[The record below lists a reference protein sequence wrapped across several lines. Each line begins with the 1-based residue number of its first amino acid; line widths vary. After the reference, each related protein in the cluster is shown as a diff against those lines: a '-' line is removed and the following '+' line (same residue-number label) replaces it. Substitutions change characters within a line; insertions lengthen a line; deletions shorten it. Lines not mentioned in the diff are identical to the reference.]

1 MSNGN
6 SNENIHDE
14 FETVVFGSGGANP
27 QSGSGVRMPE
37 EVLSVGD
44 ILCDTYILRARL
56 GRGGMGEVWKADEV
70 YEGEIL
76 RTVVIKTLAP
86 NVPNVQEEM
95 ARIQSMFHKIHS
107 LQHQHICPMYAMKND
122 PKAGTIIVMKYIDG
136 MMLQE
141 YYAQYMRA
149 NNEFPVSEVVR
160 LLLPIAQA
168 LDYSHSKQVLHRDVK
183 PQNILVSNDESD
195 GVQLIDFGL
204 VMEMRSSMA
213 GRGMAQ
219 QFDTSGTLPYMSPE
233 QWSGEFQDARSDQF
247 SLAVVVYELL
257 SGHLPFT
264 GTNIQ
269 LLGFQILNKSPDPI
283 IGVPD
288 HVNFA
293 LQRALSKNR
302 KLRFES
308 CEDFIR
314 ALEDQKLTQDVMSQA
329 EIKAAEEQKNKT
341 ERPVN
346 WIPWILGGSL
356 ALFLVLILGII
367 LLLTR
372 EQKQIAQLNQQV
384 NQQTQPSVP
393 LQPIDEDSLYSRRRN
408 EMGAYPYRQDNLR
421 TTPEPPAAGK
431 EKTPE
436 APKTAENPE
445 PKTETVEEALT
456 KPESGEASTPEAESG
471 EKPGTQTGQE
481 AKPEEKPDV
490 KPEEPQ
496 AAESGTKEEP
506 ADSASQEEAAPEP
519 EEPEDPIAK
528 LTPEEILK
536 GAHEALKNKN
546 LEEAFQFFQHLTP
559 EDLSDED
566 LDVYGD
572 LCSDL
577 GRDVTATKIRAIQM
591 SRNPSR
597 ETVQECIRDAIEAQN
612 FKSAIEWCDYVLKE
626 DPEDA
631 ETLRQKL
638 TSLAILAGIVHDAG
652 PARHAM
658 EIANQLVEKQPDD
671 PNSYADR
678 GFVYMKNPTVFEKAY
693 DFSKKDFEKA
703 LSLDPNN
710 ISALL
715 YQGIQL
721 RDVFSKKQAAYQNF
735 QKVLELDA
743 DNPDAQLQLGLLL
756 KEEKP
761 TVAAEYLT
769 AFLKLQPERWDV
781 YEQRGNI
788 YFGLGENE
796 KALADYNLCLKFT
809 PQNFPVLYQRAQ
821 TETRLKF
828 WRDAKADL
836 DFLIEND
843 SEPKNQVNYYKTLAQ
858 VYEGGGNKRKAK
870 EAREKSEKIRIRIF

>member
-1 MSNGN
+1 M

-14 FETVVFGSGGANP
+14 FETVVLGNGTNS
-27 QSGSGVRMPE
+27 QSNSGVRMPE
-37 EVLSVGD
+37 ELLSVGD
-44 ILCDTYILRARL
+44 ILCETYILRARL

-141 YYAQYMRA
+141 YYAQYIRA

-168 LDYSHSKQVLHRDVK
+168 LDYSHSKSVLHRDVK

-204 VMEMRSSMA
+204 VMEMRSSIA

-257 SGHLPFT
+257 AGHLPFT
-264 GTNIQ
+264 GANMQ

-302 KLRFES
+302 KMRFES

-314 ALEDQKLTQDVMSQA
+314 ALEDQKLTQDILSQA

-346 WIPWILGGSL
+346 LLPWILGGSL
-356 ALFLVLILGII
+356 ALVLVLVLILGII

-384 NQQTQPSVP
+384 NQQTQPSVS
-393 LQPIDEDSLYSRRRN
+393 LQPIDENSLYSRQFN
-408 EMGAYPYRQDNLR
+408 ETRPYPYRRDNSES
-421 TTPEPPAAGK
+421 TTVPPAK
-431 EKTPE
+431 DREKTPE
-436 APKTAENPE
+436 AGKNTEKSKPQS
-445 PKTETVEEALT
+445 ETVEEALNQ
-456 KPESGEASTPEAESG
+456 PESWETSTPEVKTE
-471 EKPGTQTGQE
+471 EKPETETSPKG
-481 AKPEEKPDV
+481 KPEEKSE
-490 KPEEPQ
+490 KPEKPSDTQ
-496 AAESGTKEEP
+496 ASEAGTKEG
-506 ADSASQEEAAPEP
+506 SASSATPEEATSEP
-519 EEPEDPIAK
+519 EEPEDPISQM
-528 LTPEEILK
+528 TPEEILK

-546 LEEAFQFFQHLTP
+546 LDEAFQFFQRLQP

-566 LDVYGD
+566 LDTYGD

-577 GRDVTATKIRAIQM
+577 GLDVTAMKIRTIQM

-612 FKSAIEWCDYVLKE
+612 FQSAIDWCDYILKDE
-626 DPEDA
+626 PDDA
-631 ETLRQKL
+631 ETLCQKS
-638 TSLAILAGIVHDAG
+638 TALAILAGIVHDAI

-658 EIANQLVEKQPDD
+658 EIANQLVEKQPEAPD
-671 PNSYADR
+671 PYAYR

-710 ISALL
+710 ITALL

-721 RDVFSKKQAAYQNF
+721 RDVFSKKQAAFLNF
-735 QKVLELDA
+735 QKALELDPE
-743 DNPDAQLQLGLLL
+743 NPDAQLQMGLLL

-761 TVAAEYLT
+761 AAAVEYLT

-796 KALADYNLCLKFT
+796 KALADYNLCLNYL
-809 PQNFPVLYQRAQ
+809 PQNFPARYQRAQ
-821 TETRLKF
+821 AETRLKF

-836 DFLIEND
+836 EFLIEND
-843 SEPKNQVNYYKTLAQ
+843 SEPKNQVNYYQALAQ
-858 VYEGGGNKRKAK
+858 VYEGAGKKRQAQ
-870 EAREKSEKIRIRIF
+870 EARDQSEKIRVKIF